1 MCTCLQGC
9 FVRGEGGRR
18 GGSGARRVYKGCY
31 GEVRVSSMVREALQ
45 GLDTEGILQGV
56 RDYKG

>member
-1 MCTCLQGC
+1 M
-9 FVRGEGGRR
+9 REGGG